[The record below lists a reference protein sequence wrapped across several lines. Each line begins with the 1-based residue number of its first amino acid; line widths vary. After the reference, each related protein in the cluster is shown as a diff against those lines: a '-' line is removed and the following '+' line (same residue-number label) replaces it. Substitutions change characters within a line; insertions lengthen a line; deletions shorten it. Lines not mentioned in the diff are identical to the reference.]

1 MPRIKA
7 EIVHGMFESMKSP
20 PPPVL
25 TLEQAAALLQQQE
38 DTLRRMVH
46 DGRITKSV
54 KHRYPLRFLRDG
66 LVLEYMCIPKRKS
79 KSEPQQDPSDTA
91 HEISQD

>member
-1 MPRIKA
+1 MSRFKA

-25 TLEQAAALLQQQE
+25 TLEQAAALLQLQE

-79 KSEPQQDPSDTA
+79 DSASRQGPSDTVR
-91 HEISQD
+91 EIPPD